1 MKKKVSSIISV
12 LALVIGAVVAT
23 APVAQAACGGKVKI
37 AYQGPLSGS
46 DKALGINQINGVK
59 FALKEFLKKNPSANV
74 DANVVEVDDQGDRA
88 QGPIVAPNVAAD
100 ECIVALVGPA
110 YSGASFG
117 SLPIYLQAKLPVIT
131 PSATNPGLNAV
142 GKEIFHRIV
151 LTDDFQGPAAARLMQ
166 NQVKNLKLFLV
177 HDQTDYG
184 FGLHKLIK
192 QSLSASRLAGEDSAA
207 RGTTDYAPIL
217 AKIKRSKANAVY
229 YSGYFADAAV
239 FVKAL
244 RDSGSKAVF
253 GSGDGTLDNEFIKL
267 ARKSAEG
274 ALLTA
279 PAVPFEAASSKLAA
293 AFTKSMGQ
301 APGVYTTE
309 SYDAA
314 NFFLA
319 AIKAGNTT
327 RESINNYI
335 STKSFKGLSKTVKFD
350 KDGEVSGVD
359 VNGFVIKGGKIVL
372 LGPIK

>member
-1 MKKKVSSIISV
+1 MKKVSSILSA
-12 LALVIGAVVAT
+12 LALVLGVTVAT
-23 APVAQAACGGKVKI
+23 APVAQAACGGKLKI
-37 AYQGPLSGS
+37 AYQGPITGP
-46 DKALGINQINGVK
+46 DAALGANQLNGVK
-59 FALKEFLKKNPSANV
+59 FALKEFLKKNPTANV
-74 DANVVEVDDQGDRA
+74 DATVVEVDDQGERA

-166 NQVKNLKLFLV
+166 NNVKNLKLFLV

-192 QSLSASRLAGEDSAA
+192 QSLSASKLAGEDSAA

-217 AKIKRSKANAVY
+217 AKIKKSKANAVY

-244 RDSGSKAVF
+244 RDSGSKVVF

-267 ARKSAEG
+267 ARKAAEG

-279 PAVPFEAASSKLAA
+279 PAIPFDAANAKLAKT
-293 AFTKSMGQ
+293 FKSSMGA

-327 RESINNYI
+327 RESINTYV
-335 STKSFKGLSKTVKFD
+335 STKTFKGLSKTVKFD

-359 VNGFVIKGGKIVL
+359 VNGFTIKGGKIVL

>member
-1 MKKKVSSIISV
+1 MKKVSSIFSV
-12 LALVIGAVVAT
+12 VALVAAATVAT
-23 APVAQAACGGKVKI
+23 APMAQAACGGKLKI
-37 AYQGPLSGS
+37 AYQGPITGP
-46 DKALGINQINGVK
+46 DAALGANQLNGVK
-59 FALKEFLKKNPSANV
+59 FALKQFLKANPNANV
-74 DANVVEVDDQGDRA
+74 DATVVEVDDQGDRA
-88 QGPIVAPNVAAD
+88 QGPIVAPRVAED
-100 ECIVALVGPA
+100 ECVVALVGPA

-166 NQVKNLKLFLV
+166 SRVKNLKLFLV

-184 FGLHKLIK
+184 IGLHKLIK

-207 RGTTDYAPIL
+207 RATTDYAPIL
-217 AKIKRSKANAVY
+217 AKIKRSKANAVF

-267 ARKSAEG
+267 ARKAAEG

-279 PAVPFEAASSKLAA
+279 PAVPFDAANAALAKT
-293 AFTKSMGQ
+293 FQSSMGA

-309 SYDAA
+309 SFDAA

-327 RESINNYI
+327 RETINTYI
-335 STKSFKGLSKTVKFD
+335 STKSYKGLSKNVKFD

-359 VNGFVIKGGKIVL
+359 VNGFTIKGGKIVL

>member
-1 MKKKVSSIISV
+1 MRKKVLSILSAIS
-12 LALVIGAVVAT
+12 LVAGLTVIASPA
-23 APVAQAACGGKVKI
+23 AQAACAGKIKI
-37 AYQGPLSGS
+37 AYQGPVSGP
-46 DKALGINQINGVK
+46 DAALGANQLNGVK
-59 FALKEFLKKNPSANV
+59 FALKRWLKANPNANV
-74 DANVVEVDDQGDRA
+74 DATVVEVDDQGDRA
-88 QGPIVAPNVAAD
+88 QGPIVAPRVAQD

-117 SLPIYLQAKLPVIT
+117 SLPIYLQAGLPVIT

-192 QSLSASRLAGEDSAA
+192 QALSASRLAGEDSAPRA
-207 RGTTDYAPIL
+207 TTDYAPIL
-217 AKIKRSKANAVY
+217 AKIKRSKANAVF

-267 ARKSAEG
+267 ARKAAEG

-279 PAVPFEAASSKLAA
+279 PAVPFEAADAKLAKT
-293 AFTKSMGQ
+293 FTTEMGA

-327 RESINNYI
+327 RAAINNYI
-335 STKSFKGLSKTVKFD
+335 STKSFKGLSKNVKFD

-359 VNGFVIKGGKIVL
+359 VNGFVIRKGKIVL
-372 LGPIK
+372 LGPIR